1 MKVEH
6 TTVAAIE
13 AAAEFPALLAE
24 YAAESAIDGMPSPQA
39 RMAQYRDL
47 EARGVLRAIAA
58 TTEGGA
64 LAGFI
69 SVLLAPLPH
78 YGIPVAVCESFFVAK
93 AHRASL
99 AGLKLL
105 AAAEGL
111 AGEANS
117 PGLLVSAPYGGKLFE
132 LLPRCGY
139 AETNRVFFKKM
150 AASKA
155 AFPAAAQA
163 AIPPMT
169 PSAIGRVARLEEESL
184 RRDQVDLPTD
194 HVLHAGLY
202 ARTVLVPAGTLFTGA
217 LVKIPTMLVVTGE
230 AMVWTG
236 NDKPLHLVGH
246 NVVPAA
252 AGRKQAFLAMSDMAL
267 TMIFATD
274 AGTVDEAERAF
285 TDEHERLAS
294 RRDPALNRELVM
306 EASCP
311 A

>member
-1 MKVEH
+1 MKIER

-117 PGLLVSAPYGGKLFE
+117 PGLLVSAPWGGKLFE

-155 AFPAAAQA
+155 ALPS
-163 AIPPMT
+163 MT
-169 PSAIGRVARLEEESL
+169 PRAIGQVARLEEANL
-184 RRDQVDLPTD
+184 ARDQVDMPTD

-202 ARTVLVPAGTLFTGA
+202 ARTILVPAGTLFTGA
-217 LVKIPTMLVVTGE
+217 LVKIPTLLVVTGE

-236 NDKPLHLVGH
+236 NDKPLHLAGH

-267 TMIFATD
+267 TMIFATE

-285 TDEHERLAS
+285 TDEHDRLAS
-294 RRDPALNRELVM
+294 RRDPLLNRVHVGEFV
-306 EASCP
+306 CP